1 MPTETDIEYLET
13 AQDHID
19 ALLIEGRITEDER
32 RTLTEV
38 RKLLYPIALA
48 WGQTRWNRLAEQL
61 KATAARKAKKLH

>member
-1 MPTETDIEYLET
+1 MPTETDIEYLKT

-19 ALLIEGRITEDER
+19 VLLIEGQISEEER

-38 RKLLYPIALA
+38 RKLLYPIAIA

-61 KATAARKAKKLH
+61 EASPRRKAKRLH